1 MRKGHS
7 TCMAVVFPIKG
18 NSFWPLPPDYPT
30 LDEKGMRMARVNAVR
45 LEGRPDLEVASW
57 AFFREY
63 YLFPTTEGGR
73 GPFYKHGALRSP
85 DMHYRWIYHWE
96 CNQLSVTAAP
106 RSAAKSTL
114 IKENILRKVV
124 ARPHWET
131 VMFLAK
137 QDFITTTF
145 DDFMVQIE
153 GNDKIIEDFGVLKPS
168 RNQGIWNHSQIKLR
182 NGAMITGLPIM
193 GAALG
198 KRPHEIYFDDVEKD
212 DSLVMAPSEN
222 IGRFKSFFFNVVY
235 PMADDFSVRIRIV
248 GTLLSRRTFIYWL
261 HSTKDARITDWK
273 KIFHAVTFVNIEG
286 KTQDEWPE
294 KMGSKWQEIQ
304 KRRMGPAAYAAQYE
318 NNPVTEAERILRI
331 HPELNTYWVENE
343 DGAFDNDPLN
353 SQATM
358 VSHQLVGWENTLAEP
373 TPLPHICT
381 RPFGPAVSG
390 MRRFITIDWAPT
402 VSETSDY
409 SCIHVMGIE
418 NSNDYRD
425 TLWSLDLW
433 LGKKSTEEVIRRA
446 YLLALKWQVP
456 LVAVEAYPVQMEFA
470 ERLQHDLPSMYGEG
484 QVPCR
489 VLPIKF
495 PTSYKKPDKISGLHW
510 RFKQYRIKLP
520 LDRSSESPY
529 RDLWYQIENFTEDL
543 ALLRHDDAID
553 TLAMHLAIGK
563 PSTPTGPD
571 VHLHRTPIQMLKDG
585 DYHYESGI
593 GVMSGIN
600 AADIPNDVLEE
611 MFQRK
616 HEEIQSDEH
625 ELEPEW
631 INYP

>member
-1 MRKGHS
+1 
-7 TCMAVVFPIKG
+7 MAVVFSKLNNPY
-18 NSFWPLPPDYPT
+18 WPLPDDYPT
-30 LDEKGMRMARVNAVR
+30 LTNEGMKLARRNAVR

-57 AFFREY
+57 AFFREH
-63 YLFPTTEGGR
+63 YLFPTAEGGR

-96 CNQLSVTAAP
+96 ANQLSVTAAP

-114 IKENILRKVV
+114 IKENTLRKVV
-124 ARPHWET
+124 ARNHWET

-145 DDFMVQIE
+145 DDLMVQIDSNE
-153 GNDKIIEDFGVLKPS
+153 RIIEDFGVLRPPS
-168 RNQGIWNHSQIKLR
+168 RGGIWNHSQVKLR
-182 NGAMITGLPIM
+182 NGSMVTGLPIM

-212 DSLVMAPSEN
+212 DSLVLTPSET
-222 IGRFKSFFFNVVY
+222 IKGFQSFFFNVVY
-235 PMADDFSVRIRIV
+235 PMADDFNVRIRIV

-261 HSTKDARITDWK
+261 HSTRDPKIRDWK
-273 KIFHAVTFVNIEG
+273 RIFHAVTFVNPEG
-286 KTQDEWPE
+286 VSEDEWPE
-294 KMGSKWQEIQ
+294 KMGQEWQKVQ
-304 KRRMGPAAYAAQYE
+304 KRRMGPSAYAAQYE

-331 HPELNTYWVENE
+331 HPELNTYWVE
-343 DGAFDNDPLN
+343 DQDDALTNDPLN
-353 SQATM
+353 SQAKM
-358 VSHQLVGWENTLAEP
+358 VSHQLTGWNNALEEP
-373 TPLPHICT
+373 APVPRSCV
-381 RPFGPAVSG
+381 RPFGAAVAE

-402 VSETSDY
+402 VSETSDF

-418 NSNDYRD
+418 NSGDYRD

-433 LGKKSTEEVIRRA
+433 LDKKPTEEVIRRA
-446 YLLALKWQVP
+446 YLMALKWQVP

-470 ERLQHDLPSMYGEG
+470 ERLKHDLPTMYGEG

-489 VLPIKF
+489 VLPVKF
-495 PTSYKKPDKISGLHW
+495 PTAYKKPDKIAGLHW
-510 RFKQYRIKLP
+510 RFKQYRMKLP
-520 LDRSSESPY
+520 LHLSQESPY
-529 RDLWYQIENFTEDL
+529 RELWYQIENFTEDL

-563 PSTPTGPD
+563 PSAPAAPD
-571 VHLHRTPIQMLKDG
+571 VHLSRDPIQMLKDG

-600 AADIPNDVLEE
+600 ASDIPDDVLEE
-611 MFQRK
+611 MFQRRW
-616 HEEIQSDEH
+616 EEVQSDDYEP
-625 ELEPEW
+625 EPEW
-631 INYP
+631 TNYP